1 MRQTPRAVSKVN
13 TSKTEGLGLF
23 SFCTCGTDV
32 LTSVGCKGFLLVHT
46 VAFYNFIVFFFNSL
60 VWGKPYVLGSLIV
73 QP

>member
-23 SFCTCGTDV
+23 SFWTCGTDV
-32 LTSVGCKGFLLVHT
+32 LTLVGCKGFLLVHT

-60 VWGKPYVLGSLIV
+60 VWEKPYASVL
-73 QP
+73 